1 MKKLSLSL
9 NNFLI
14 IFFFINFSIST
25 SKDLNFISGKAIITD
40 GDTIKINGEKI
51 RFGGIDA
58 PEKKQI
64 CYLNGKKIYCGK
76 ISSEKLKEIIG
87 KNEVNCIK
95 EEGRDRYNRIIAEC
109 FVKGD
114 SVSKNMVKSGYAF
127 DYTKYSKKKYAKY
140 QEYAKNNK
148 LGIWKMKFEYP
159 WIWRKKNR

>member
-14 IFFFINFSIST
+14 IYFFINFSIST
-25 SKDLNFISGKAIITD
+25 GKDLNFISGKAIITD

-64 CYLNGKKIYCGK
+64 CYLNGEKIYCGK

-87 KNEVNCIK
+87 KNKVNCIK
-95 EEGRDRYNRIIAEC
+95 EKDRDRYNRIIAEC

-127 DYTKYSKKKYAKY
+127 DYAKYSKKKYAKY

>member
-1 MKKLSLSL
+1 MKKLSLILS
-9 NNFLI
+9 NFLI
-14 IFFFINFSIST
+14 IFSLINSSILN

-64 CYLNGKKIYCGK
+64 CSLNGKKIFCGK
-76 ISSEKLKEIIG
+76 ISSEKLKEIID
-87 KNEVNCIK
+87 KKIVECIK
-95 EEGRDRYNRIIAEC
+95 EKNRDKYNRIIAEC
-109 FVKGD
+109 FVNGD
-114 SVSKNMVKSGYAF
+114 SISKNMVKNGYAF
-127 DYTKYSKKKYAKY
+127 DYAKYSKKKYAKY